1 MKVKQIT
8 RSYLSDY
15 KFNSLLLRN
24 LLILL
29 SLMLIPL
36 SGAGLIAYYTYK
48 NMQTREKEN
57 ASQKLVND
65 AYSNLKVIL
74 KETKSQLLYIG
85 MNSNVELYMYDEELK
100 QFNYKVKTI
109 QELIK
114 MPVLAKDYV
123 DSVWV
128 YSEKGNRVITQ
139 EGVAVYDTFWGHD
152 RIADYLELDN
162 GKTNLMIVEEESGRK
177 KLTVFQ
183 NVKYGKHSYGIV
195 MQNMDPEALLK
206 ELSIPGNAQIYLTD
220 GKRILLSTQKELLG
234 EAKEKIPRYDKVI
247 RNGTYLDK
255 ISGISAIVEENYG
268 LEVITSMDMSS
279 YNDQLGRVRTLIFLF
294 LGSMTIF
301 TIILSVVVSVRLY
314 LPIEKIMDSLQEY
327 HSILTGEEELLQNK
341 NELEYILDSIQR
353 TAKAKKNVEQELAE
367 RVRLLK
373 KAQAVAL
380 QSQINPH
387 FLNNTLETVNWTA
400 IEYLGGRNEISKMIG
415 ALSHILRM
423 AQENSDTV
431 VAVRTEIEH
440 CKYYLEIQK
449 NRYED
454 KFDVKW
460 EIPAEIMDCQVIRI
474 LLQPLVE
481 NAIYHG
487 IKPMT
492 NKGLITIKGYTKGEE
507 LFLTVMDNG
516 MGMTEDK
523 LRLLQ
528 QNMSSDR
535 IKEERHIGV
544 SNVNQR
550 LKLYYGEEYGL
561 EIESKEGKGT
571 SITIRIPRIRAVEI
585 NSPII

>member
-487 IKPMT
+487 T
-492 NKGLITIKGYTKGEE
+492 NQTTK
-507 LFLTVMDNG
+507 D
-516 MGMTEDK
+516 
-523 LRLLQ
+523 
-528 QNMSSDR
+528 
-535 IKEERHIGV
+535 
-544 SNVNQR
+544 
-550 LKLYYGEEYGL
+550 
-561 EIESKEGKGT
+561 
-571 SITIRIPRIRAVEI
+571 
-585 NSPII
+585 

>member
-1 MKVKQIT
+1 
-8 RSYLSDY
+8 
-15 KFNSLLLRN
+15 
-24 LLILL
+24 
-29 SLMLIPL
+29 
-36 SGAGLIAYYTYK
+36 
-48 NMQTREKEN
+48 MQTREKEN